1 MPEASPSRETDI
13 PSENSGLCMK
23 MAQIP
28 NQFKTAIELK
38 PTVIVYK
45 GKFAKHVQAVQNKTL
60 PNQTCGAICC
70 GDFLVTREQLK

>member
-23 MAQIP
+23 MAPIP
-28 NQFKTAIELK
+28 NQFLISSCKTGVEL
-38 PTVIVYK
+38 
-45 GKFAKHVQAVQNKTL
+45 KHVQAVQNKTL
-60 PNQTCGAICC
+60 PNQTCGAVCC